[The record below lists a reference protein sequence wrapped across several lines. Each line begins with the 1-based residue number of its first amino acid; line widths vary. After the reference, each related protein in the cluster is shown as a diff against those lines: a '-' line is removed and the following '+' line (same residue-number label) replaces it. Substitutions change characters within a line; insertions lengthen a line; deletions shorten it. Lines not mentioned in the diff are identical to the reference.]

1 MVLTTQYEKLIG
13 QNEGSYLS
21 FGIRAFLCIYLIA
34 RGVEVSMT
42 ISIDIVDKS
51 FWKDKQTIRV
61 LEDMRLTIV
70 PGEFVTVIGPSG
82 CGKSTLLKIIGG
94 LDTEYDG
101 HILIGNRQIT
111 EPGMKQGFIFQEH
124 RLFPWLTVEEN
135 IAANFNLKQPD
146 VRRKVDELIEIVRLK
161 GFEHAYPHELSG
173 GMSQRVAIARALLR
187 DPEILLLDEPFGA
200 LDAFTRKHLQ
210 DVLLDIWHEK
220 RTTMVLVTHDIDES
234 IYLGNEIVLLQ
245 ARPGRIHKILPV
257 NLPFPR
263 DRTSID
269 FQNLRQKVL
278 SEFEKTDELLLT
290 DGSGI

>member
-1 MVLTTQYEKLIG
+1 
-13 QNEGSYLS
+13 
-21 FGIRAFLCIYLIA
+21 
-34 RGVEVSMT
+34 MT

-51 FWKDKQTIRV
+51 FWKDKQSIRV
-61 LEDMRLTIV
+61 LEDLRLNII

-82 CGKSTLLKIIGG
+82 CGKSTLLKIISG
-94 LDTEYDG
+94 LDTAYHG
-101 HILIGNRQIT
+101 QILIGDRRIT
-111 EPGMKQGFIFQEH
+111 EPGIKQGFIFQEH

-135 IAANFNLKQPD
+135 IAANFNLKQQD

-210 DVLLDIWHEK
+210 DVLLDIWQEK
-220 RTTMVLVTHDIDES
+220 KTTMMLVTHDIDES
-234 IYLGNEIVLLQ
+234 IYLGNEIVLMQ

-263 DRTSID
+263 DRTSTA
-269 FQNLRQKVL
+269 FQHLRQKVL